1 MPKKYDFAGWVT
13 KNDTLCSDGVV
24 IKHDAFKGNDQTK
37 VPLVWE
43 HDHNSPENVL
53 GYMILHNQKE
63 GVYGYGFFN
72 DSPQAEV
79 SKQLL
84 AHGDISSMSIAANK
98 IKKVGSD
105 VVHGRIFEVSLVL
118 AGANPGALIDEVM
131 SHSDGHGGEEIEA
144 IIYTPN
150 LIHSAGDVIADPNFN
165 EGGNTVDGNE
175 QNPAPEAK
183 PEVKPESGE
192 EKTIGEVLDTLSEEQ
207 KDAVEALLAG
217 AVEQVE
223 GKSKPEDKEDEGPKP
238 NPDGGEEM
246 KHNVFEGKEA
256 NEAEGV
262 LTHSERQAI
271 LDDAKAGK
279 GTLKEVA
286 LQHSITNIELLFPDV
301 KATTDKP
308 IIFGP
313 INTEAKEILAGVRK
327 SPFSRIKTVVADMT
341 EDEARAKGYIKG
353 KEKLEQVFKLLKR
366 ETYPQTVYK
375 KQKLDRDDIIDITD
389 FDIVPF
395 INQEMREMLDEE
407 LARAI
412 LVGDGRSDS
421 AEDKIK
427 EDKIRPILKEDPFY
441 AIPVKYAN
449 AEGFLETVIRNKKDL
464 RGSGKP
470 TMYINPDLYADVKL
484 LKGTDGRFLYGDI
497 PTDEA
502 MAQRFGVAK
511 ITETTLLPAGAAVIV
526 NLSDYQLGASKGGEI
541 TTFDDF
547 DIDFNQYKYLIETR
561 VSGALVL
568 PKAAM
573 VLTQG
578 TSGTTTTT
586 TTTTAG

>member
-43 HDHNSPENVL
+43 HDHNSPDNVL
-53 GYMILHNQKE
+53 GHMILHNQAE

-207 KDAVEALLAG
+207 KDAVEALLGG
-217 AVEQVE
+217 AVEQIE
-223 GKSKPEDKEDEGPKP
+223 GKSKSEDKEEEDPKP

-246 KHNVFEGKEA
+246 KHNVFEGKDPS
-256 NEAEGV
+256 EAEGV

-395 INQEMREMLDEE
+395 INQEMREQLDEE

-412 LVGDGRSDS
+412 LVSDGRANS
-421 AEDKIK
+421 AEDKIQ

-502 MAQRFGVAK
+502 MAQRFGIAK

-526 NLSDYQLGASKGGEI
+526 NLSDYQLGASKGGEV

-568 PKAAM
+568 PKSAM
-573 VLTQG
+573 VLTKG
-578 TSGTTTTT
+578 TSGTSTTT

>member
-53 GYMILHNQKE
+53 GYMLLHNQKE

-165 EGGNTVDGNE
+165 EGGNTVEGNE

-217 AVEQVE
+217 AVEQIE
-223 GKSKPEDKEDEGPKP
+223 GESKPEVKEDEDPKP

-327 SPFSRIKTVVADMT
+327 SPFSRIKTVVADLT

-353 KEKLEQVFKLLKR
+353 KEKLEQVFSLLKR

-375 KQKLDRDDIIDITD
+375 KQKLDRDDIVDITD

-395 INQEMREMLDEE
+395 INQEMREMLEEE

-412 LVGDGRSDS
+412 LVGDGRAAS

-441 AIPVKYAN
+441 AIPVQYDN
-449 AEGFLETVIRNKKDL
+449 AEGFLEIVIRNKKDL

-568 PKAAM
+568 PKSAM
-573 VLTQG
+573 VLTKG
-578 TSGTTTTT
+578 TVS
-586 TTTTAG
+586 